1 MITRTSKLNYFHR
14 YFWRPKVTKTDEG
27 AHGYQKQLESVTL
40 RPI

>member
-1 MITRTSKLNYFHR
+1 MANLHVNIKGFSMLLLK
-14 YFWRPKVTKTDEG
+14 PKSNQTDEG